1 MTYASPFP
9 GVPYSRTTGRNDVKK
24 IKHTYHIT
32 YDKNLSR
39 KHNPLFFF
47 NKQCKIHLN
56 TVLIH
61 GKVYNRTVKKK
72 KKKKKELRLQRLR
85 N

>member
-47 NKQCKIHLN
+47 NK
-56 TVLIH
+56 
-61 GKVYNRTVKKK
+61 
-72 KKKKKELRLQRLR
+72 
-85 N
+85 